1 MGLTISTTNGLH
13 SNPNQSLQTKDLMSQ
28 NSPDFRQGQENDKS
42 IGSHLMGSTQ
52 EIHLQNQEEMI
63 QIQNQMDPYNI

>member
-1 MGLTISTTNGLH
+1 
-13 SNPNQSLQTKDLMSQ
+13 MSQ
-28 NSPDFRQGQENDKS
+28 NSPDFRQGQDNDKS